1 MVTAWFG
8 ALSIGITLG
17 LLGSGGSI
25 LTVPILVYLLGQ
37 PDKVAIAGSLAIV
50 GGISLFGALPYA
62 LKNQVD
68 WRSVLLFGVPGM
80 IGSFAG
86 AYLAQ
91 FVSGSL
97 QMLLFALIMILAAF
111 FMFRGNGAMARAGTG
126 SHAWWKIGAEG
137 LVVGIVTG
145 LVGVGGGFL
154 IVPAL
159 ALLGG
164 LSMPIA
170 VGTSLLII
178 ALKSFV
184 GFMEYLQ
191 VLGAIDLHLDWGV
204 IALFICLGAVGSLLG
219 KLVGGRISQMA
230 LQRMFAAFL
239 LVVGVFVL
247 WQNFPLVA

>member
-1 MVTAWFG
+1 VVTAWLG

-86 AYLAQ
+86 AFLAQ

-111 FMFRGNGAMARAGTG
+111 FMFRGNGAMARRSAGR
-126 SHAWWKIGAEG
+126 HAWWKIGAEG

-204 IALFICLGAVGSLLG
+204 IGLFICLGAVGSVLG